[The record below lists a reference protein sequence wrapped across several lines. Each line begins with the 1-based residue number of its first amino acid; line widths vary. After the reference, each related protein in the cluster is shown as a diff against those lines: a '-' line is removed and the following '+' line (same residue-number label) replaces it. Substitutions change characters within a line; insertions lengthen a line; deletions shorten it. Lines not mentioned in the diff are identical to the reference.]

1 MSVSYA
7 LGTCKSAKGRHSCRN
22 HQVSSLLQTCGSH
35 MSPTEMQYRFICGN
49 VSLFEQQTK
58 LMFYVLHLILISIM
72 FYVECLC
79 CIFLH
84 VDMIWT
90 SYFSRQY
97 ITASIILSQLAVD
110 AIVAIQLL
118 LFFPFSLFVCE
129 PEF

>member
-1 MSVSYA
+1 M
-7 LGTCKSAKGRHSCRN
+7 
-22 HQVSSLLQTCGSH
+22 
-35 MSPTEMQYRFICGN
+35 
-49 VSLFEQQTK
+49 SLFEQQTK

-118 LFFPFSLFVCE
+118 LFPPFPYVCL
-129 PEF
+129 